1 VAQEERL
8 LTTQTRNQV
17 LLTEL
22 IRSRGVLLDAVDNLT
37 DKQMLLPIDGG
48 WSIKD
53 HLIHITV
60 WDEMRFFEISRI
72 ARGGDA
78 GFPAMPDEADIEW
91 LNQPTVAM
99 RRRLSLKQVILDLA
113 YARDV
118 VLQAVAIC
126 PEDRLDVSLYEEI
139 GIEGGA
145 AHDLTH
151 AETIL
156 AWRKKEGI

>member
-1 VAQEERL
+1 
-8 LTTQTRNQV
+8 LTTQTTKNQQ
-17 LLTEL
+17 LLTGL
-22 IRSRGVLLDAVDNLT
+22 IQSRGVLLDAVDNLT

-53 HLIHITV
+53 HLIHLTV
-60 WDEMRFFEISRI
+60 WDEMRFFEISRV
-72 ARGGDA
+72 ARGGQA
-78 GFPAMPDEADIEW
+78 SFPETPDDEDIEW

-99 RRRLSLKQVILDLA
+99 RRKLSLKQVIIDLA
-113 YARDV
+113 YARDL

-145 AHDLTH
+145 AHDRSH
-151 AETIL
+151 ADTIL
-156 AWRKKEGI
+156 AWRKKERI

>member
-1 VAQEERL
+1 MRA
-8 LTTQTRNQV
+8 LTTNQQ

-22 IRSRGVLLDAVDNLT
+22 ITSRGVLLDAVDNLS

-48 WSIKD
+48 WSIRD

-72 ARGGDA
+72 ARGGTASFPDDVKDEDVDRLNDA
-78 GFPAMPDEADIEW
+78 AVD
-91 LNQPTVAM
+91 M
-99 RRRLSLKQVILDLA
+99 RRRLSLKQIIWDLA
-113 YARDV
+113 YARDL

-126 PEDRLDVSLYEEI
+126 PEDRLDDEFFEGI
-139 GIEGGA
+139 GLSGAA
-145 AHDLTH
+145 AHDRAH

-156 AWRKKEGI
+156 TWRKKERI